1 MQNILSLKFAKLHGP
16 TFIIVAAIL
25 WALDGVLRR
34 SLFSLQPLTIVFYE
48 HLIGSLILLPLVWR
62 SVTSIKLT
70 KQSILLICGIALLS
84 GLLGTLWFTTALTKI
99 NFIPFSVVFLLQKL
113 QPLFAATTA
122 AIFLKEKISG
132 RYLAWAGVALAA
144 GYFVTFPG
152 GVVNTATGAATTI
165 AALYALGAAAAWGS
179 STTFSKM
186 LLNTYSTQVST
197 ALRFFTTT
205 AFAFVAVVLFQDVSQ
220 LFVVSGSQLLRFTT
234 IALST
239 GMIALYLYYK
249 GLQFTEARV
258 STILEL
264 TFPVLAVA
272 IDAFVYKSMLTPGQI
287 IAAVILFYAM
297 SRTAKLNRA

>member
-1 MQNILSLKFAKLHGP
+1 M
-16 TFIIVAAIL
+16 
-25 WALDGVLRR
+25 
-34 SLFSLQPLTIVFYE
+34 
-48 HLIGSLILLPLVWR
+48 
-62 SVTSIKLT
+62 TSIKLT
-70 KQSILLICGIALLS
+70 KQSILLICTIAILS

-113 QPLFAATTA
+113 QPIFAATTA
-122 AIFLKEKISG
+122 AIFLKEKLSR
-132 RYLAWAGVALAA
+132 RYLAWAGLALVA

-152 GVVNTATGAATTI
+152 GVVNTATGAATII

-205 AFAFVAVVLFQDVSQ
+205 AFAFVAVMLFQDLGQ
-220 LFVVSGSQLLRFTT
+220 LFVVTGSQLTRFAV

-239 GMIALYLYYK
+239 GMLALYLYYK
-249 GLQFTEARV
+249 GLQFTQARV

-287 IAAVILFYAM
+287 IAAIILFFAM
-297 SRTAKLNRA
+297 SQTAKLNRS